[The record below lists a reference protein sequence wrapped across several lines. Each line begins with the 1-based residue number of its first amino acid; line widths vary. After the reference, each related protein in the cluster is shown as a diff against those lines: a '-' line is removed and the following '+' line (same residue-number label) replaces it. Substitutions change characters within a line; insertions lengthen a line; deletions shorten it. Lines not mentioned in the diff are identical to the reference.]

1 MLVLP
6 GGWGLWVFTVGAVI
20 GSFLNVCIYRLPLG
34 RSVVR
39 PASHCPHCQT
49 PLRWYHN
56 IPLLSF
62 VFLRGR
68 CAFCHAPLSWRYP
81 LVELTNA
88 LLYLAVFAL
97 FGWQPATLVY
107 GLFVSSLLVVSL
119 IDLDHQIIPD
129 RISLPG
135 VLVGF
140 LASLAI
146 PWLSWQASLVGI
158 LLGGGSLYL
167 VAAGYSLLTGKE
179 GMGGGDIKLLAMIG
193 AFLGWRAVFPVIFF
207 SSLLGTLVG
216 IPLMLLRRQDSRLA
230 IPFGPFLSLAA
241 IIYLFYGQQLLDWY
255 LGLLVI

>member
-1 MLVLP
+1 MVVLP
-6 GGWGLWVFTVGAVI
+6 GGWGLWVFIVGAVV

-34 RSVVR
+34 NSVVR
-39 PASHCPHCQT
+39 PASHCPHCRT
-49 PLRWYHN
+49 PLYWYHN

-97 FGWQPATLVY
+97 LGWQPATLVY

-135 VLVGF
+135 ILAGL
-140 LASLAI
+140 LASFAI

-167 VAAGYSLLTGKE
+167 VAAG
-179 GMGGGDIKLLAMIG
+179 
-193 AFLGWRAVFPVIFF
+193 
-207 SSLLGTLVG
+207 
-216 IPLMLLRRQDSRLA
+216 
-230 IPFGPFLSLAA
+230 
-241 IIYLFYGQQLLDWY
+241 
-255 LGLLVI
+255 